1 MKRWLSL
8 AAIVV
13 LGLALVIGPAC
24 GGEEEE
30 EDGVTELKY
39 GIGLPLSGLFG
50 AIVGIPEKHAFE
62 LAAEKIGEFTVGG
75 EQYRWKLIFEDNL
88 ASAAGGVAS
97 ATKFIYEDDVDFMHQ
112 TLKDPGMAALPICQE
127 SGMLLGISTCNFD
140 DFSPDTPYLFQTS
153 ATWSLHA
160 PAFFDWLSKEHP
172 EVKRVASC
180 GPEGLLGEAIAV
192 AVRASA
198 EHYGL
203 EIVAEEAYPLGMVEF
218 MPIVTKIMAR
228 DPDLFLG
235 EVAPYDLMRAMGY
248 EGLAATPYW
257 TESSAKQ
264 VGWDA
269 CQGYLI
275 FMPHP
280 MREVWPEVRAFR
292 AEYEDRYD
300 VELAPSAILAVN
312 LIYVLTG
319 ALEQAGTVDDM
330 DKIIETME
338 TATFDTMFGP
348 VRLGGEEINGIG
360 HVAIYPSPIYKVIGE
375 EEYELLAMYTAEETE
390 ALMLEVFK

>member
-8 AAIVV
+8 LAIVV
-13 LGLALVIGPAC
+13 LGLALVIGAAC
-24 GGEEEE
+24 GGGKEKEE
-30 EDGVTELKY
+30 GVTELKW
-39 GIGLPLSGLFG
+39 GIGLPLSGLYG
-50 AIVGIPEKHAFE
+50 AIVGIPEKHALE
-62 LAAEKIGEFTVGG
+62 LVAEKIGEFTVGG
-75 EQYRWKLIFEDNL
+75 EQYRWKLIFEDNR
-88 ASAAGGVAS
+88 ASAEGGVAS

-127 SGMLLGISTCNFD
+127 KGMLLGISGCNFD

-160 PAFFDWLSKEHP
+160 PAFFDWLTREHP
-172 EVKRVASC
+172 EVKRVAMC
-180 GPEGLLGEAIAV
+180 GPEGLLGEAIAD

-203 EIVAEEAYPLGMVEF
+203 EMVAEESYPMGLVEF

-228 DPDLFLG
+228 DPDLFVG
-235 EVAPYDLMRAMGY
+235 EVAPYDLMKAMGY
-248 EGLAATPYW
+248 KGLAATPYW
-257 TESSAKQ
+257 TESSAEQ
-264 VGWDA
+264 VGWDV

-280 MREVWPEVRAFR
+280 MRDVWPEVATFR

-300 VELAPSAILAVN
+300 VELTPSAILAVN

-319 ALEQAGTVDDM
+319 ALEQAGTVDDV

-338 TATFDTMFGP
+338 TGTFDTMFGP
-348 VRLGGEEINGIG
+348 ARLGGEELNGIG
-360 HVAIYPSPIYKVIGE
+360 HVAIYPTPIYRVIGE
-375 EEYELLAMYTAEETE
+375 EEYELLAMYTPEESE
-390 ALMLEVFK
+390 ALAVEVLK